1 MRRDIVWECL
11 DQPGL
16 EHLGLRFGAGEI
28 AADGLVLVDLGQGA
42 QRLAYDMRCGPDW
55 SFRSAVL
62 TLDAGGGTRRL
73 DLRRDEAGRWSVD
86 GVPRPDLDGCAY
98 PDIMVT
104 PFTNTL
110 PVRNLGLGPG
120 ETRRIRVAYV
130 RLPEFDARAAEQ
142 AYTRLDSAEPPAR
155 FRYDGLF
162 LGSTTELVV
171 DRDGVVVDYPP
182 VWRRRAG

>member
-11 DQPGL
+11 DRPGL
-16 EHLGLRFGAGEI
+16 EHLELRFGAGEI
-28 AADGLVLVDLGQGA
+28 VAGGLVLVDLGEGV

-62 TLDAGGGTRRL
+62 TLDAAGRSRRL
-73 DLRRDEAGRWSVD
+73 ELRRDEAGRWTVD
-86 GVPRPDLDGCAY
+86 GAPRPDLDGCAY
-98 PDIMVT
+98 PDVMVT

-110 PVRNLGLGPG
+110 PIRNLGLAPG
-120 ETRRIRVAYV
+120 ETRHIRVAYV
-130 RLPEFDARAAEQ
+130 RLPEFDAVAAAQ
-142 AYTRLDSAEPPAR
+142 AYTRLDPAEPPAR

-162 LGSTTELVV
+162 RDFTAELAV
-171 DRDGVVVDYPP
+171 DRDGVVIDYPP